1 MRTII
6 EERTRLIRSIQNGNV
21 RVFLIMR
28 SKNAAVFK
36 SGTTASIV
44 IVQNIQQSLRLGRHP
59 VKGSQW

>member
-44 IVQNIQQSLRLGRHP
+44 QNIQQSLRLGRHP